1 MFSVQ
6 LYMYIHTSKNQK
18 ADTYQCRGPQLE
30 SGNVQDEGRYSDI
43 TRHLIRIYLYPYM
56 YSVRTCYLYNTSTST
71 WCE

>member
-6 LYMYIHTSKNQK
+6 LYTYICTSKNQK

-43 TRHLIRIYLYPYM
+43 TRHLIRIYLYICTPYVLVLVQYKYKYM
-56 YSVRTCYLYNTSTST
+56 V
-71 WCE
+71 